1 MAEISATIKI
11 NDAFSA
17 PLSKLA
23 AGLSK
28 GQSGFSKLK
37 SALSGDVFQGA
48 SKSSNSMFKSMTGG
62 VVVGNL
68 ISKGMGLARSGISSM
83 LGELNEASTSWQT
96 FEGNMHQIGASNTQ
110 IARAKSDMQK
120 FAQQTIYSA
129 SDMSSTY
136 AQLAAVGTKNT
147 AKLVKGFGGLAAA
160 SDNPQQAMKTLSEQ
174 ATQMAAKPKVQ
185 WQDFKLMLEQTPAGI
200 SAVAKTMGKST
211 TELIKNI
218 QDGKVKTQDFLN
230 AVAKT
235 GTNANFSKM
244 ATQYKTVGQAMDGLK
259 ETLANKLQPQFDK
272 VSQVGIK
279 AVSGITDKLANLNWD
294 ALGNGILS
302 AISKVQPILA
312 NLGNGFKQ
320 MFEGFNSSG
329 AGKSI
334 ADMFGSIAD
343 AGKKLTSTLS
353 SGKGGNSFFKQL
365 GSLGGGA
372 LSSVAQAI
380 SGVANAVGKMD
391 PGSLMALARAFIV
404 LKGGLKGIA
413 IMAIVKGL
421 QQLNGLSPGTI
432 ENIASALTKLAY
444 AFVILK
450 AVGKGMQML
459 KGIHDAFSS
468 LSSMKTPKMA
478 TPEVPQAGGIAQS
491 AGAYLKLGAALLM
504 VGGAVVLAAAGFKL
518 LADAA
523 TQLASGGGAAIATF
537 FGMVAAIAAL
547 AAVVV
552 LLGPTMIGASVGF
565 LMFAAALLIIGAA
578 IFVASAGITMLAT
591 QLPII
596 SQYGLSASVGLLAL
610 AGAVAVFGVGALVA
624 AVGVVV
630 LGAGLIVL
638 AAGLMIAAVGALLF
652 GVALTLIAAMSLV
665 AGAGLMIMAVA
676 MVMIAPMTLIAAVG
690 MLMLAVAMVMIA
702 PMAMIAAVG
711 MLMLSMALILVGPM
725 AMVAAVGLILLS
737 VALLLIGPMSLIA
750 AVGLLLLGVALVLV
764 MAMGLVA
771 AVGILLLGV
780 GLVLVSA
787 MAMVA
792 AVGLLLMSVALMMIM
807 VTAMVSAVGLM
818 LLAVAL
824 MLVGPMAMVAAV
836 GLILLA
842 SASMM
847 LAAGLVAVA
856 AAAMM
861 TAAAIVAVG
870 AAVMTMVSMFIMA
883 GSMMVSAITSA
894 MSRVVSAVS
903 SGIQAAVSAA
913 RGFAGALV
921 GVGRDLIQGLINGIT
936 SMIGAAVSAVSKVA
950 SSVVSAAKG
959 LLHIGSPSRLFRQ
972 YGRWV
977 DQGLIIGLNKD
988 AGAAADASA
997 NMAQGVVDAASGM
1010 HPTIGAPEMDQF
1022 NTGDL
1027 LADGFDRAKDSAYD
1041 LIGAITGL
1049 NGRTANV
1056 GVLGSITG
1064 NQNFNEK
1071 SIDGSSLA
1079 TGSDAI
1085 TPASILSS
1093 NSSTNNT
1100 NNDQSV
1106 IIQSGAI
1113 TINSSGNP
1121 EQDADALLD
1130 RLEEK
1135 IMEQADKSLS

>member
-200 SAVAKTMGKST
+200 SAVAKTMGEST
-211 TELIKNI
+211 TQLIKDI

-294 ALGNGILS
+294 GLGNGILS

-334 ADMFGSIAD
+334 VDMFDSIAD
-343 AGKKLTSTLS
+343 AGKKLTATLS
-353 SGKGGNSFFKQL
+353 KGKGGTSFFKQL
-365 GSLGGGA
+365 GQLGGGA

-380 SGVANAVGKMD
+380 SGVADAVGKMD
-391 PGSLMALARAFIV
+391 PSSLMALARAFIV

-468 LSSMKTPKMA
+468 LGGLKTPKMA

-491 AGAYLKLGAALLM
+491 AGAYLKLGAALIM
-504 VGGAVVLAAAGFKL
+504 VGGAVVLVAAGFKL

-537 FGMVAAIAAL
+537 FGMVTAIAAL
-547 AAVVV
+547 AVVV
-552 LLGPTMIGASVGF
+552 RLLGPAMIGASAGF

-578 IFVASAGITMLAT
+578 IFIATAGITMLAT

-596 SQYGLSASVGLLAL
+596 SQYGLSAAVGLLAL

-690 MLMLAVAMVMIA
+690 MMMLAIAMVMIA

-725 AMVAAVGLILLS
+725 AMVAAVGLILL
-737 VALLLIGPMSLIA
+737 
-750 AVGLLLLGVALVLV
+750 
-764 MAMGLVA
+764 
-771 AVGILLLGV
+771 
-780 GLVLVSA
+780 
-787 MAMVA
+787 
-792 AVGLLLMSVALMMIM
+792 
-807 VTAMVSAVGLM
+807 
-818 LLAVAL
+818 
-824 MLVGPMAMVAAV
+824 
-836 GLILLA
+836 A

-847 LAAGLVAVA
+847 LAAGLAAVA

-870 AAVMTMVSMFIMA
+870 AAAKTMVSMFIMA

-1022 NTGDL
+1022 NRGDL
-1027 LADGFDRAKDSAYD
+1027 LADGFDRATDSVYD
-1041 LIGAITGL
+1041 LVGAITGL
-1049 NGRTANV
+1049 NGKTANV

-1064 NQNFNEK
+1064 NQNFDEK
-1071 SIDGSSLA
+1071 SINSSDLG
-1079 TGSDAI
+1079 TGTDTI
-1085 TPASILSS
+1085 TPASVLSS
-1093 NSSTNNT
+1093 SSSTNT
-1100 NNDQSV
+1100 NNNQSV
-1106 IIQSGAI
+1106 NIQSGAI
-1113 TINSSGNP
+1113 VINSSGNP
-1121 EQDADALLD
+1121 EEDADALLD

>member
-37 SALSGDVFQGA
+37 SALSGDAFQGA

-68 ISKGMGLARSGISSM
+68 ISKGMGLAGSGIRSM

-96 FEGNMHQIGASNTQ
+96 FEGNMHQIGKSPAEIAS
-110 IARAKSDMQK
+110 AKADMQK

-136 AQLAAVGTKNT
+136 SQLAAVGTKNT
-147 AKLVKGFGGLAAA
+147 AQLVKGFGGLASAA
-160 SDNPQQAMKTLSEQ
+160 DNPQQAMKTLSEQ

-200 SAVAKTMGKST
+200 SAVAKTMGEST
-211 TELIKNI
+211 TSLIKDI

-334 ADMFGSIAD
+334 VDMFDSIAD
-343 AGKKLTSTLS
+343 AGKNLTATLS
-353 SGKGGNSFFKQL
+353 KGKGGTSFFKQL
-365 GSLGGGA
+365 GQLGGGA

-380 SGVANAVGKMD
+380 SGVADAVGKMD
-391 PGSLMALARAFIV
+391 PSSLMALARAFIV

-468 LSSMKTPKMA
+468 LGGLKTPKMA

-491 AGAYLKLGAALLM
+491 AGAYLKLGAALIM

-547 AAVVV
+547 AVVV
-552 LLGPTMIGASVGF
+552 RLLGPAMIGASAGF

-578 IFVASAGITMLAT
+578 IFVATAGITMLAT

-596 SQYGLSASVGLLAL
+596 SQYGLSAAVGLLAL

-690 MLMLAVAMVMIA
+690 MMMLAIAMVMIA

-725 AMVAAVGLILLS
+725 AMVAAVGL
-737 VALLLIGPMSLIA
+737 M
-750 AVGLLLLGVALVLV
+750 
-764 MAMGLVA
+764 
-771 AVGILLLGV
+771 
-780 GLVLVSA
+780 
-787 MAMVA
+787 
-792 AVGLLLMSVALMMIM
+792 
-807 VTAMVSAVGLM
+807 
-818 LLAVAL
+818 
-824 MLVGPMAMVAAV
+824 
-836 GLILLA
+836 LLA

-847 LAAGLVAVA
+847 LAAGLAAVA

-903 SGIQAAVSAA
+903 SGIQAAVNAA

-1027 LADGFDRAKDSAYD
+1027 LADGFDRATDSVYD
-1041 LIGAITGL
+1041 LVGAITGL
-1049 NGRTANV
+1049 NGKTANV

-1064 NQNFNEK
+1064 NQNFDEK
-1071 SIDGSSLA
+1071 SISSSDLG
-1079 TGSDAI
+1079 TGTDTI
-1085 TPASILSS
+1085 TPTSVLSS
-1093 NSSTNNT
+1093 NSSTNT
-1100 NNDQSV
+1100 SNNQSV
-1106 IIQSGAI
+1106 NIQSGAI
-1113 TINSSGNP
+1113 VINSSGNP
-1121 EQDADALLD
+1121 EEDADALLD

>member
-68 ISKGMGLARSGISSM
+68 ISKGMDLARSGISSM

-96 FEGNMHQIGASNTQ
+96 FEGNMHQLGASDTQ

-279 AVSGITDKLANLNWD
+279 TVSGITDKLANLNWD

-302 AISKVQPILA
+302 AISKVQPVLA

-320 MFEGFNSSG
+320 VFEGFNSSG

-334 ADMFGSIAD
+334 VDMFDSIAD

-391 PGSLMALARAFIV
+391 PSSLMALARAFIV

-468 LSSMKTPKMA
+468 LSGLKTPKMA

-547 AAVVV
+547 AVVVV

-578 IFVASAGITMLAT
+578 IFVAAAGITLLAT

-596 SQYGLSASVGLLAL
+596 SQYGLSAAGGLLAL

-624 AVGVVV
+624 AVGVIL

-690 MLMLAVAMVMIA
+690 MMMLAVAMVMIA

-725 AMVAAVGLILLS
+725 AMVAAVGL
-737 VALLLIGPMSLIA
+737 
-750 AVGLLLLGVALVLV
+750 
-764 MAMGLVA
+764 
-771 AVGILLLGV
+771 
-780 GLVLVSA
+780 
-787 MAMVA
+787 
-792 AVGLLLMSVALMMIM
+792 
-807 VTAMVSAVGLM
+807 M
-818 LLAVAL
+818 LLAV
-824 MLVGPMAMVAAV
+824 
-836 GLILLA
+836 
-842 SASMM
+842 ASMM
-847 LAAGLVAVA
+847 LAAGLAAVA

-861 TAAAIVAVG
+861 TATAIVAVG

-1022 NTGDL
+1022 NTGNL
-1027 LADGFDRAKDSAYD
+1027 LADSFDRATDSVYD
-1041 LIGAITGL
+1041 LVGAITGL
-1049 NGRTANV
+1049 NGKTANV

-1064 NQNFNEK
+1064 NQNFDEK
-1071 SIDGSSLA
+1071 SISSSDLG
-1079 TGSDAI
+1079 TGTDTI
-1085 TPASILSS
+1085 TPASVLSS
-1093 NSSTNNT
+1093 NSSTNT
-1100 NNDQSV
+1100 SNNQSV
-1106 IIQSGAI
+1106 NIQSGAI
-1113 TINSSGNP
+1113 VINSSGNP

-1130 RLEEK
+1130 KLEEK

>member
-37 SALSGDVFQGA
+37 SALSGDAFQGA

-62 VVVGNL
+62 IVVGNL
-68 ISKGMGLARSGISSM
+68 INKGMDLARSGISSM

-96 FEGNMHQIGASNTQ
+96 FEGNMHQMGASNTQ
-110 IARAKSDMQK
+110 IAKAKSDMQK

-136 AQLAAVGTKNT
+136 AQLAAVGVKNT
-147 AKLVKGFGGLAAA
+147 GKLVKGFGGLAAA

-174 ATQMAAKPKVQ
+174 ATQMAAKPTVQ

-218 QDGKVKTQDFLN
+218 QDGSVKTQDFLN

-334 ADMFGSIAD
+334 VDMFDSIAD
-343 AGKKLTSTLS
+343 AGKELTATLS
-353 SGKGGNSFFKQL
+353 KGKGGTSFFKQL
-365 GSLGGGA
+365 GQLGGGA

-380 SGVANAVGKMD
+380 SGVADAVGKMD
-391 PGSLMALARAFIV
+391 PSSLMALARAFIV

-547 AAVVV
+547 AVVV
-552 LLGPTMIGASVGF
+552 RLLGPAMIGASAGF

-578 IFVASAGITMLAT
+578 IFVATAGITMLAT

-596 SQYGLSASVGLLAL
+596 SQYGLSAAVGLLAL

-690 MLMLAVAMVMIA
+690 MMMLAVAMVMIA

-725 AMVAAVGLILLS
+725 AMVAAVGL
-737 VALLLIGPMSLIA
+737 M
-750 AVGLLLLGVALVLV
+750 
-764 MAMGLVA
+764 
-771 AVGILLLGV
+771 
-780 GLVLVSA
+780 
-787 MAMVA
+787 
-792 AVGLLLMSVALMMIM
+792 
-807 VTAMVSAVGLM
+807 
-818 LLAVAL
+818 
-824 MLVGPMAMVAAV
+824 
-836 GLILLA
+836 LLA

-894 MSRVVSAVS
+894 MSRVASAVS

-1027 LADGFDRAKDSAYD
+1027 LADSFDRATDSVYD
-1041 LIGAITGL
+1041 LVGAITGL
-1049 NGRTANV
+1049 NGKTANI

-1064 NQNFNEK
+1064 NQNFDEK
-1071 SIDGSSLA
+1071 SISSSDLG
-1079 TGSDAI
+1079 TGTDTI
-1085 TPASILSS
+1085 TPASVLSS
-1093 NSSTNNT
+1093 NSSTNT
-1100 NNDQSV
+1100 SNNQSV
-1106 IIQSGAI
+1106 NIQSGAI
-1113 TINSSGNP
+1113 VINSSGNP
-1121 EQDADALLD
+1121 EEDADALLD

>member
-1 MAEISATIKI
+1 MAEIGATIKI

-37 SALSGDVFQGA
+37 SALSGDAFQGA

-68 ISKGMGLARSGISSM
+68 ISKGMGLAKSGISSM

-96 FEGNMHQIGASNTQ
+96 FEGNMHQLGASNTQ

-294 ALGNGILS
+294 GLGNGILS
-302 AISKVQPILA
+302 AINKVQPILA

-320 MFEGFNSSG
+320 MFDGFNSSG

-334 ADMFGSIAD
+334 VDMFDSIAD
-343 AGKKLTSTLS
+343 AGKKLTATLS
-353 SGKGGNSFFKQL
+353 KGKGGTSFFKQL
-365 GSLGGGA
+365 GQLGGGA

-380 SGVANAVGKMD
+380 GGVADAVGKMD
-391 PGSLMALARAFIV
+391 PSSLMALARAFIV

-468 LSSMKTPKMA
+468 LSGLKTPKMT

-491 AGAYLKLGAALLM
+491 AGAYLKLGAALIM

-523 TQLASGGGAAIATF
+523 TQLASGGGAAIAIF
-537 FGMVAAIAAL
+537 FGMIAAIAAL
-547 AAVVV
+547 AVVV
-552 LLGPTMIGASVGF
+552 TLLGPAMIGASVGF

-578 IFVASAGITMLAT
+578 IFVATAGITMLAT

-624 AVGVVV
+624 AVGVVL

-676 MVMIAPMTLIAAVG
+676 MIMIAPMTLIAAVG

-725 AMVAAVGLILLS
+725 AMVAAVGL
-737 VALLLIGPMSLIA
+737 
-750 AVGLLLLGVALVLV
+750 
-764 MAMGLVA
+764 
-771 AVGILLLGV
+771 
-780 GLVLVSA
+780 
-787 MAMVA
+787 
-792 AVGLLLMSVALMMIM
+792 
-807 VTAMVSAVGLM
+807 M
-818 LLAVAL
+818 LLAA
-824 MLVGPMAMVAAV
+824 
-836 GLILLA
+836 
-842 SASMM
+842 ASMM
-847 LAAGLVAVA
+847 LAAGLAAVA

-1027 LADGFDRAKDSAYD
+1027 LADGFDRATDSVYD
-1041 LIGAITGL
+1041 LVGAITDL
-1049 NGRTANV
+1049 NGKTANV

-1064 NQNFNEK
+1064 NQNFDEK
-1071 SIDGSSLA
+1071 SISS
-1079 TGSDAI
+1079 SDLGAGTDTI
-1085 TPASILSS
+1085 TPASVLSS
-1093 NSSTNNT
+1093 NSSTNT
-1100 NNDQSV
+1100 SNNQSV
-1106 IIQSGAI
+1106 NIQSGAI
-1113 TINSSGNP
+1113 VINSSGNP
-1121 EQDADALLD
+1121 EEDADALLD

>member
-68 ISKGMGLARSGISSM
+68 ISKGMGLAASGVRSM
-83 LGELNEASTSWQT
+83 VGELNEASTSWQT
-96 FEGNMHQIGASNTQ
+96 FEGNMHQLGKSPAEIN
-110 IARAKSDMQK
+110 RAKSEMQK

-136 AQLAAVGTKNT
+136 AQLAAVGVKNT
-147 AKLVKGFGGLAAA
+147 GKLVKGFGGLAAA

-279 AVSGITDKLANLNWD
+279 AISGITDKLANLNWD

-391 PGSLMALARAFIV
+391 PSSLMALARAFIV

-468 LSSMKTPKMA
+468 LSGLKTPKMA

-523 TQLASGGGAAIATF
+523 TQLVSGGGAAIATF

-547 AAVVV
+547 AVVVV

-596 SQYGLSASVGLLAL
+596 SQYGLSAAGGLLAL

-624 AVGVVV
+624 AVGVIL

-638 AAGLMIAAVGALLF
+638 AVGLMIAAVGALLF

-711 MLMLSMALILVGPM
+711 MLILSMALILVGPM
-725 AMVAAVGLILLS
+725 AMVAAVGL
-737 VALLLIGPMSLIA
+737 M
-750 AVGLLLLGVALVLV
+750 
-764 MAMGLVA
+764 
-771 AVGILLLGV
+771 
-780 GLVLVSA
+780 
-787 MAMVA
+787 
-792 AVGLLLMSVALMMIM
+792 
-807 VTAMVSAVGLM
+807 
-818 LLAVAL
+818 
-824 MLVGPMAMVAAV
+824 
-836 GLILLA
+836 LLA

-847 LAAGLVAVA
+847 LAAGLAAVA

-1027 LADGFDRAKDSAYD
+1027 LADSFDRAKDSVYD

-1049 NGRTANV
+1049 NGKTANV

-1085 TPASILSS
+1085 TSASVLSS

-1100 NNDQSV
+1100 NNDQFV
-1106 IIQSGAI
+1106 TIQSGAI

>member
-37 SALSGDVFQGA
+37 SALSGDAFQGA

-200 SAVAKTMGKST
+200 SAVAKTIGEST
-211 TELIKNI
+211 TQLIKDI

-334 ADMFGSIAD
+334 VDMFDSIAD
-343 AGKKLTSTLS
+343 AGEKLTATLS
-353 SGKGGNSFFKQL
+353 KGKGGTSFFKQL
-365 GSLGGGA
+365 GQLGGGA

-380 SGVANAVGKMD
+380 SGVADAVGKMD
-391 PGSLMALARAFIV
+391 PSSLMALARAFIV

-468 LSSMKTPKMA
+468 LGGLKTPKMA

-491 AGAYLKLGAALLM
+491 AGAYLKLGAALIM

-547 AAVVV
+547 AVVV
-552 LLGPTMIGASVGF
+552 RLLGPAMIGASAGF

-578 IFVASAGITMLAT
+578 IFVATAGITMLAT

-596 SQYGLSASVGLLAL
+596 SQYGLSAAVGLLAL

-690 MLMLAVAMVMIA
+690 MMMLAIAMVMIA

-725 AMVAAVGLILLS
+725 AMVAAVGL
-737 VALLLIGPMSLIA
+737 M
-750 AVGLLLLGVALVLV
+750 
-764 MAMGLVA
+764 
-771 AVGILLLGV
+771 
-780 GLVLVSA
+780 
-787 MAMVA
+787 
-792 AVGLLLMSVALMMIM
+792 
-807 VTAMVSAVGLM
+807 
-818 LLAVAL
+818 
-824 MLVGPMAMVAAV
+824 
-836 GLILLA
+836 LLA

-847 LAAGLVAVA
+847 LAAGLAAVA

-1027 LADGFDRAKDSAYD
+1027 LADGFDRATDSVYD
-1041 LIGAITGL
+1041 LVGAITGL
-1049 NGRTANV
+1049 NGKTANV

-1064 NQNFNEK
+1064 NQNFDEK
-1071 SIDGSSLA
+1071 SISSSDLG
-1079 TGSDAI
+1079 TGTDTI
-1085 TPASILSS
+1085 TPASVLSS
-1093 NSSTNNT
+1093 NSSTNT
-1100 NNDQSV
+1100 SNNQSV
-1106 IIQSGAI
+1106 NIQSGAI
-1113 TINSSGNP
+1113 VINSSGNP
-1121 EQDADALLD
+1121 EEDADALLD
-1130 RLEEK
+1130 KLEEK

>member
-37 SALSGDVFQGA
+37 SALSGDAFQGA

-68 ISKGMGLARSGISSM
+68 INKGMDLARSGISSM

-96 FEGNMHQIGASNTQ
+96 FEGNMHQLGASNTQ
-110 IARAKSDMQK
+110 ISRAKSDMQK

-218 QDGKVKTQDFLN
+218 QDGSVKTQDFLN

-334 ADMFGSIAD
+334 VDMFDSIAD
-343 AGKKLTSTLS
+343 AGKKLTATLS
-353 SGKGGNSFFKQL
+353 KGKGGTSFFKQL
-365 GSLGGGA
+365 GQLGGGA

-380 SGVANAVGKMD
+380 SGVADAVGKMD
-391 PGSLMALARAFIV
+391 PSSLMALARAFIV

-468 LSSMKTPKMA
+468 LGGLKTPKMA

-491 AGAYLKLGAALLM
+491 AGAYLKLGAALIM

-523 TQLASGGGAAIATF
+523 TQLASGGGAAIAIF
-537 FGMVAAIAAL
+537 FGMIAAIAAL
-547 AAVVV
+547 AVVV
-552 LLGPTMIGASVGF
+552 TLLGPAMIGASVGF

-578 IFVASAGITMLAT
+578 IFVAAAGITMLAT

-610 AGAVAVFGVGALVA
+610 AGAVAVFGVGSLVA
-624 AVGVVV
+624 AVGVVL

-676 MVMIAPMTLIAAVG
+676 MIMIAPMTLIAAVG

-711 MLMLSMALILVGPM
+711 MLMLSMTLILVGPM
-725 AMVAAVGLILLS
+725 AMVAAVGL
-737 VALLLIGPMSLIA
+737 
-750 AVGLLLLGVALVLV
+750 
-764 MAMGLVA
+764 
-771 AVGILLLGV
+771 
-780 GLVLVSA
+780 
-787 MAMVA
+787 
-792 AVGLLLMSVALMMIM
+792 
-807 VTAMVSAVGLM
+807 M
-818 LLAVAL
+818 LLAA
-824 MLVGPMAMVAAV
+824 
-836 GLILLA
+836 
-842 SASMM
+842 ASMM
-847 LAAGLVAVA
+847 LAAGLAAVA

-861 TAAAIVAVG
+861 TAAAIVAIG

-913 RGFAGALV
+913 KGFVGALV

-936 SMIGAAVSAVSKVA
+936 SMLGAAVNAVSKVA
-950 SSVVSAAKG
+950 SSVVNAAKG

-1027 LADGFDRAKDSAYD
+1027 LADGFDRATDSVYD
-1041 LIGAITGL
+1041 LVGAITGL
-1049 NGRTANV
+1049 NGKTANV

-1064 NQNFNEK
+1064 NQNFDEK
-1071 SIDGSSLA
+1071 SISSSDLG
-1079 TGSDAI
+1079 TGTDTI
-1085 TPASILSS
+1085 TPASVLSS
-1093 NSSTNNT
+1093 NSSTNT
-1100 NNDQSV
+1100 SNNQSV
-1106 IIQSGAI
+1106 NIQSGAI
-1113 TINSSGNP
+1113 VINSSGNP
-1121 EQDADALLD
+1121 EEDADALLD

>member
-1 MAEISATIKI
+1 MPEISATIRVV
-11 NDAFSA
+11 DAFSN
-17 PLSKLA
+17 PLDKLSN
-23 AGLSK
+23 GLSRA
-28 GQSGFSKLK
+28 QSGFSRLK
-37 SALSGDVFQGA
+37 GALGGNMFGGA
-48 SKSSNSMFKSMTGG
+48 EKSSSGLFKSMVGG
-62 VVVGNL
+62 VAVGNM
-68 ISKGMGLARSGISSM
+68 ISKGMGLAGSGIRSM

-96 FEGNMHQIGASNTQ
+96 FEGNMHQLGASNTQ
-110 IARAKSDMQK
+110 IARAKSDMQQ

-147 AKLVKGFGGLAAA
+147 AQLVKGFGGLASAA
-160 SDNPQQAMKTLSEQ
+160 DNPQQAMKTLSEQ

-200 SAVAKTMGKST
+200 SAVAKTMGEST
-211 TELIKNI
+211 TQLIKDI

-279 AVSGITDKLANLNWD
+279 AISGITDKLANLNWD

-391 PGSLMALARAFIV
+391 PSSLMALARAFIV

-468 LSSMKTPKMA
+468 LSGLKTPKMA

-491 AGAYLKLGAALLM
+491 AGAFLKLGAALLM
-504 VGGAVVLAAAGFKL
+504 VGGAVVLAAVGFKL

-547 AAVVV
+547 AVVVV

-578 IFVASAGITMLAT
+578 IFVATAGITLLAT

-596 SQYGLSASVGLLAL
+596 SQYGLSAAGGLLAL

-624 AVGVVV
+624 AVGVIL
-630 LGAGLIVL
+630 LGTGLIVL

-665 AGAGLMIMAVA
+665 AGAGLMIIAVA

-690 MLMLAVAMVMIA
+690 MMMLAVAMVMIA

-725 AMVAAVGLILLS
+725 AMVAAVGL
-737 VALLLIGPMSLIA
+737 
-750 AVGLLLLGVALVLV
+750 
-764 MAMGLVA
+764 
-771 AVGILLLGV
+771 
-780 GLVLVSA
+780 
-787 MAMVA
+787 
-792 AVGLLLMSVALMMIM
+792 
-807 VTAMVSAVGLM
+807 M
-818 LLAVAL
+818 LLAV
-824 MLVGPMAMVAAV
+824 
-836 GLILLA
+836 
-842 SASMM
+842 ASMM

-913 RGFAGALV
+913 RGFASALV

-1027 LADGFDRAKDSAYD
+1027 LADGFDRAKDSVYD

-1049 NGRTANV
+1049 NGKTANV

-1085 TPASILSS
+1085 TPASVLSS

-1106 IIQSGAI
+1106 TIAPGAI
-1113 TINSSGNP
+1113 VINSSGNP
-1121 EQDADALLD
+1121 EEDADALLD

>member
-37 SALSGDVFQGA
+37 SALSGDAFQGI

-68 ISKGMGLARSGISSM
+68 ISKGMDLARSGISSM
-83 LGELNEASTSWQT
+83 LGELDEASTSWQT
-96 FEGNMHQIGASNTQ
+96 FEGNMHQLGKSPAEIN
-110 IARAKSDMQK
+110 RAKSEMQK

-136 AQLAAVGTKNT
+136 AQLAAVGVKNT
-147 AKLVKGFGGLAAA
+147 GKLVKGFGGLAAA
-160 SDNPQQAMKTLSEQ
+160 SNNPQQAMKTLSEQ

-279 AVSGITDKLANLNWD
+279 AVSGITDKLANLNLD
-294 ALGNGILS
+294 GLGNGILS
-302 AISKVQPILA
+302 AINKVQPILA

-334 ADMFGSIAD
+334 VDMFDSIAD
-343 AGKKLTSTLS
+343 AGKKLTATLS
-353 SGKGGNSFFKQL
+353 KSKGGNSFFKQL

-372 LSSVAQAI
+372 LGSIAKAI

-391 PGSLMALARAFIV
+391 PSSLMALARAFIV

-468 LSSMKTPKMA
+468 LGGLKTPKMT
-478 TPEVPQAGGIAQS
+478 TPEVPKAGGIAQS

-504 VGGAVVLAAAGFKL
+504 VGGTVVLAATGFKL

-547 AAVVV
+547 AVVV
-552 LLGPTMIGASVGF
+552 RLLGPAMIGASAGF

-578 IFVASAGITMLAT
+578 IFVATAGITLLAT
-591 QLPII
+591 QLPIV
-596 SQYGLSASVGLLAL
+596 SQYGLSAAVGFLAL

-624 AVGVVV
+624 AAGVIV
-630 LGAGLIVL
+630 LGAGLVVL

-665 AGAGLMIMAVA
+665 AGAGLLIMAVA

-690 MLMLAVAMVMIA
+690 MMMLAVAMVMIA

-725 AMVAAVGLILLS
+725 AMVAAVGL
-737 VALLLIGPMSLIA
+737 M
-750 AVGLLLLGVALVLV
+750 
-764 MAMGLVA
+764 
-771 AVGILLLGV
+771 
-780 GLVLVSA
+780 
-787 MAMVA
+787 
-792 AVGLLLMSVALMMIM
+792 
-807 VTAMVSAVGLM
+807 
-818 LLAVAL
+818 
-824 MLVGPMAMVAAV
+824 
-836 GLILLA
+836 LLA

-847 LAAGLVAVA
+847 LAAGLAAVA
-856 AAAMM
+856 ASAMM

-988 AGAAADASA
+988 AGAAANASA

-1010 HPTIGAPEMDQF
+1010 HPTIGAPEMAQF

-1027 LADGFDRAKDSAYD
+1027 LADSFDRAKDSIYD
-1041 LIGAITGL
+1041 LVGAITGL
-1049 NGRTANV
+1049 NGKTANV
-1056 GVLGSITG
+1056 GVLGAITG
-1064 NQNFNEK
+1064 NQKFDEK
-1071 SIDGSSLA
+1071 NISSSDLG
-1079 TGSDAI
+1079 TGADNI

-1093 NSSTNNT
+1093 NQSTNT
-1100 NNDQSV
+1100 SNNQSV
-1106 IIQSGAI
+1106 NIQSGAI
-1113 TINSSGNP
+1113 VINSSGNP
-1121 EQDADALLD
+1121 EQDAETLLAM
-1130 RLEEK
+1130 LEQK
-1135 IMEQADKSLS
+1135 IIELDDKSLS

>member
-68 ISKGMGLARSGISSM
+68 ISKGMDLARSGISSM

-320 MFEGFNSSG
+320 MFDGFNSSG

-391 PGSLMALARAFIV
+391 PSSLMALARAFIV
-404 LKGGLKGIA
+404 LKGGLKGIT

-468 LSSMKTPKMA
+468 LSGLKTPKMA

-491 AGAYLKLGAALLM
+491 AGAFLKFGAALLM

-547 AAVVV
+547 AVVVV

-578 IFVASAGITMLAT
+578 IFVAAAGITLLAT

-596 SQYGLSASVGLLAL
+596 SQYGLSAAGGLLAL

-624 AVGVVV
+624 AVGVIL

-690 MLMLAVAMVMIA
+690 MMMLAVAMVMIA

-725 AMVAAVGLILLS
+725 AMVAAVGL
-737 VALLLIGPMSLIA
+737 
-750 AVGLLLLGVALVLV
+750 
-764 MAMGLVA
+764 
-771 AVGILLLGV
+771 
-780 GLVLVSA
+780 
-787 MAMVA
+787 
-792 AVGLLLMSVALMMIM
+792 
-807 VTAMVSAVGLM
+807 M
-818 LLAVAL
+818 LLAA
-824 MLVGPMAMVAAV
+824 
-836 GLILLA
+836 
-842 SASMM
+842 ASMM
-847 LAAGLVAVA
+847 LAAGLAAVAV
-856 AAAMM
+856 AAMM
-861 TAAAIVAVG
+861 TAAAIVAIG

-1022 NTGDL
+1022 NTGNL
-1027 LADGFDRAKDSAYD
+1027 LADSFDRATDSVYD
-1041 LIGAITGL
+1041 LVGAITGL
-1049 NGRTANV
+1049 NGKTANV

-1064 NQNFNEK
+1064 NQNFDEK
-1071 SIDGSSLA
+1071 SISSSDLG
-1079 TGSDAI
+1079 TGTDTI
-1085 TPASILSS
+1085 TPASVLSS
-1093 NSSTNNT
+1093 NSSTNT
-1100 NNDQSV
+1100 SNNQSV
-1106 IIQSGAI
+1106 NIQSGAI
-1113 TINSSGNP
+1113 VINSSGNP
-1121 EQDADALLD
+1121 EEDADALLD

>member
-68 ISKGMGLARSGISSM
+68 ISKGMGLATSGVRSMI
-83 LGELNEASTSWQT
+83 GELNEASTSWQT
-96 FEGNMHQIGASNTQ
+96 FEGNMHQLGKSPAEIN
-110 IARAKSDMQK
+110 RAKSEMQK

-136 AQLAAVGTKNT
+136 AQLAAVGVKNT
-147 AKLVKGFGGLAAA
+147 GELVKGFGGLAAA
-160 SDNPQQAMKTLSEQ
+160 SDNPQQAMKTLSQQ

-334 ADMFGSIAD
+334 VDMFDNIAD
-343 AGKKLTSTLS
+343 AGKELTATLS
-353 SGKGGNSFFKQL
+353 KGKGGNSFFKQL

-391 PGSLMALARAFIV
+391 PSSLMALARAFIV

-468 LSSMKTPKMA
+468 LSGLKTPKMA

-504 VGGAVVLAAAGFKL
+504 VSGAVVLAAAGFKL

-547 AAVVV
+547 AVVVV

-578 IFVASAGITMLAT
+578 IFVATAGITLLAT

-596 SQYGLSASVGLLAL
+596 SQYGLSAAGGLLAL

-624 AVGVVV
+624 AVGVIL

-638 AAGLMIAAVGALLF
+638 AAGLMIVAVGALLF

-690 MLMLAVAMVMIA
+690 MMMLAVAMVMIA

-725 AMVAAVGLILLS
+725 AMVAAVGL
-737 VALLLIGPMSLIA
+737 
-750 AVGLLLLGVALVLV
+750 
-764 MAMGLVA
+764 
-771 AVGILLLGV
+771 
-780 GLVLVSA
+780 
-787 MAMVA
+787 
-792 AVGLLLMSVALMMIM
+792 
-807 VTAMVSAVGLM
+807 M
-818 LLAVAL
+818 LLAA
-824 MLVGPMAMVAAV
+824 
-836 GLILLA
+836 
-842 SASMM
+842 ASMM
-847 LAAGLVAVA
+847 LAVGLAAVA

-1027 LADGFDRAKDSAYD
+1027 LADSFDRATDSVYD
-1041 LIGAITGL
+1041 LVGAITGL
-1049 NGRTANV
+1049 NGKTANV

-1064 NQNFNEK
+1064 NQNFDEK
-1071 SIDGSSLA
+1071 SISSSDLG
-1079 TGSDAI
+1079 TGTDTI
-1085 TPASILSS
+1085 TPASVLSS
-1093 NSSTNNT
+1093 NSSTNT
-1100 NNDQSV
+1100 SNNQSV
-1106 IIQSGAI
+1106 NIQSGAI
-1113 TINSSGNP
+1113 VINSTGNP
-1121 EQDADALLD
+1121 EEDVDALFEKF
-1130 RLEEK
+1130 EEK

>member
-48 SKSSNSMFKSMTGG
+48 SKSSNSMFKSMAGG

-272 VSQVGIK
+272 ASQVGIK

-294 ALGNGILS
+294 GLGNGILS
-302 AISKVQPILA
+302 AINKVQPILA

-320 MFEGFNSSG
+320 MFDGFNSSG

-334 ADMFGSIAD
+334 VGMFDSIAD
-343 AGKKLTSTLS
+343 AGKKLTATLS
-353 SGKGGNSFFKQL
+353 KGKGGTSFFKQL
-365 GSLGGGA
+365 GQLGGGA

-380 SGVANAVGKMD
+380 SGVADAVGKMD
-391 PGSLMALARAFIV
+391 PSSLMALARAFIV

-468 LSSMKTPKMA
+468 LSGLKTPKMA

-504 VGGAVVLAAAGFKL
+504 VGGAVVLAAAGLKL

-547 AAVVV
+547 AVVV
-552 LLGPTMIGASVGF
+552 RLLGPAMIGASVGF

-578 IFVASAGITMLAT
+578 IFVAAAGITMLAT

-624 AVGVVV
+624 AVGVVL

-665 AGAGLMIMAVA
+665 AGAGLIIMAVA

-690 MLMLAVAMVMIA
+690 MIMLAVAMVMIA

-711 MLMLSMALILVGPM
+711 MLMLSMALILVGPI
-725 AMVAAVGLILLS
+725 AMVA
-737 VALLLIGPMSLIA
+737 
-750 AVGLLLLGVALVLV
+750 
-764 MAMGLVA
+764 
-771 AVGILLLGV
+771 
-780 GLVLVSA
+780 
-787 MAMVA
+787 
-792 AVGLLLMSVALMMIM
+792 
-807 VTAMVSAVGLM
+807 TVGLM
-818 LLAVAL
+818 
-824 MLVGPMAMVAAV
+824 
-836 GLILLA
+836 LLA

-847 LAAGLVAVA
+847 LAAGLAAVA

-1027 LADGFDRAKDSAYD
+1027 LADGFDRAKDSVYD

-1049 NGRTANV
+1049 NGKTANV

-1064 NQNFNEK
+1064 NQNFDEK
-1071 SIDGSSLA
+1071 NISSSDLG
-1079 TGSDAI
+1079 TGVDTI
-1085 TPASILSS
+1085 TPASVLSS
-1093 NSSTNNT
+1093 NSSTNT
-1100 NNDQSV
+1100 SNNQSV
-1106 IIQSGAI
+1106 NIQSGAI
-1113 TINSSGNP
+1113 VINSSNNP
-1121 EQDADALLD
+1121 EEDADALLD

>member
-48 SKSSNSMFKSMTGG
+48 SKSSNSIFKSMTGG

-68 ISKGMGLARSGISSM
+68 ISKGMGLAASGVRSM
-83 LGELNEASTSWQT
+83 VGELNEASTSWQT
-96 FEGNMHQIGASNTQ
+96 FEGNMHQLGKSPAEIN
-110 IARAKSDMQK
+110 RAKSEMQK

-136 AQLAAVGTKNT
+136 AQLAAVGVKNT
-147 AKLVKGFGGLAAA
+147 GKLVKGFGGLAAA

-279 AVSGITDKLANLNWD
+279 AISGITDKLANLNWD

-312 NLGNGFKQ
+312 NLGNGFKK

-334 ADMFGSIAD
+334 ADMFGNIAD

-391 PGSLMALARAFIV
+391 PSSLMALARAFIV

-468 LSSMKTPKMA
+468 LSGLKTPKMA
-478 TPEVPQAGGIAQS
+478 TPEVPQAGGITQS
-491 AGAYLKLGAALLM
+491 AGAFLKLGAALLM
-504 VGGAVVLAAAGFKL
+504 VGGAVVLAAVGFKL

-547 AAVVV
+547 AVVVV

-596 SQYGLSASVGLLAL
+596 SQYGLSAAGGLLAL

-624 AVGVVV
+624 AVGVIL

-725 AMVAAVGLILLS
+725 AMVAAVGL
-737 VALLLIGPMSLIA
+737 
-750 AVGLLLLGVALVLV
+750 
-764 MAMGLVA
+764 
-771 AVGILLLGV
+771 
-780 GLVLVSA
+780 
-787 MAMVA
+787 
-792 AVGLLLMSVALMMIM
+792 
-807 VTAMVSAVGLM
+807 M
-818 LLAVAL
+818 LLAV
-824 MLVGPMAMVAAV
+824 
-836 GLILLA
+836 
-842 SASMM
+842 ASMM

-959 LLHIGSPSRLFRQ
+959 LLHIGSPSKLFKQ

-1027 LADGFDRAKDSAYD
+1027 LADSFDRAKDSVYD

-1049 NGRTANV
+1049 NGKTANV

-1085 TPASILSS
+1085 TSASVLSS

-1100 NNDQSV
+1100 NNDQFV
-1106 IIQSGAI
+1106 TIQSGAI